1 MMEQQ
6 RWPALDVARVATF
19 NCGGLP
25 SKGPPKLQ
33 LHKIDAC
40 TPPYAVQLPAEQC
53 HGIGG
58 PALCLAAALLGTISS
73 VPKCR
78 PNARHRS
85 IRKGQW
91 KRHMHNKRSIARMAA
106 GPPGRLFEIAPN
118 SLLGEKEAL
127 VVWLH
132 GFGDTGQAWSE
143 TAPALQR
150 MGMPNLRFVIP
161 TAPIRDTGV
170 GSRGPTTSWYDVLSL
185 DPDAIQQQHGPPDGL
200 EDNVQYILDLVEPH
214 VRRGVHP
221 SRVFLVGFS
230 QGGGLAL
237 AAALRAP
244 RPLGGVLMLSSWI
257 AEPMPAQ
264 IPISTPVH
272 LFHGAGD
279 AVVPAN
285 AAQVCQAV
293 LSSAGL
299 QASLRIYEEMANGV
313 CDREVGD
320 IAQTLYEALR

>member
-1 MMEQQ
+1 M
-6 RWPALDVARVATF
+6 ATS
-19 NCGGLP
+19 LP
-25 SKGPPKLQ
+25 GKLYEIPP
-33 LHKIDAC
+33 
-40 TPPYAVQLPAEQC
+40 T
-53 HGIGG
+53 
-58 PALCLAAALLGTISS
+58 
-73 VPKCR
+73 
-78 PNARHRS
+78 
-85 IRKGQW
+85 
-91 KRHMHNKRSIARMAA
+91 
-106 GPPGRLFEIAPN
+106 

-127 VVWLH
+127 VIWLH

-161 TAPIRDTGV
+161 TAPVRDTGV

-185 DPDAIQQQHGPPDGL
+185 DPDAIQQQPGPPDGL
-200 EDNVQYILDLVEPH
+200 EESVQYILDLVQPH

-264 IPISTPVH
+264 FSTAIPVH

-285 AAQVCQAV
+285 AARVCHA
-293 LSSAGL
+293 LLNRTGL
-299 QASLRIYEEMANGV
+299 QASLRVYEEMANGV

-320 IAQTLYEALR
+320 ISQTLYDALL

>member
-1 MMEQQ
+1 MRQ
-6 RWPALDVARVATF
+6 PALHQIGAFRHAYAAQAPAQYCAGV
-19 NCGGLP
+19 GL
-25 SKGPPKLQ
+25 L
-33 LHKIDAC
+33 
-40 TPPYAVQLPAEQC
+40 
-53 HGIGG
+53 
-58 PALCLAAALLGTISS
+58 ALSLAATLWGTIAA
-73 VPKCR
+73 VPRCR
-78 PNARHRS
+78 PNGRHRLVD
-85 IRKGQW
+85 RGRW
-91 KRHMHNKRSIARMAA
+91 KCHRCIKCVTARMAA
-106 GPPGRLFEIAPN
+106 GPPGKLYEIPPN

-127 VVWLH
+127 VIWLH
-132 GFGDTGQAWSE
+132 GFGDTGLAWSE

-150 MGMPNLRFVIP
+150 MGMPNLHFVIP
-161 TAPIRDTGV
+161 TAPVCDTGV

-185 DPDAIQQQHGPPDGL
+185 DPDSIQQQPGPPDGL
-200 EDNVQYILDLVEPH
+200 EESVQYILDLAEPH

-264 IPISTPVH
+264 CPTATPVH

-279 AVVPAN
+279 AVVPAS
-285 AAQVCQAV
+285 AAQVCHA
-293 LSSAGL
+293 LLKRAGF
-299 QASLRIYEEMANGV
+299 QASLHVYEEMANGV